1 MQCASA
7 RSRHDQMARRSNKIS
22 PAGSPPAVSEGF
34 TSREERES
42 GEGCSRESIRDVD
55 DQALL
60 TAESEGRASQATPG
74 GMHEKPES
82 QVGKR
87 FVRYR
92 NSWIEEEK
100 ITLNLSSL
108 REAHRVS
115 QIEEVDESGMSPCC
129 RVADAA
135 SRFSFHLQFVSIET

>member
-1 MQCASA
+1 
-7 RSRHDQMARRSNKIS
+7 MARRSNKIS

-42 GEGCSRESIRDVD
+42 EEGCSRENISD
-55 DQALL
+55 DRALL
-60 TAESEGRASQATPG
+60 ATEDSGGKAIHLPAPG
-74 GMHEKPES
+74 DAQEQPES
-82 QVGKR
+82 RVGKR

-115 QIEEVDESGMSPCC
+115 QIEEVDESGMSP
-129 RVADAA
+129 
-135 SRFSFHLQFVSIET
+135 

>member
-1 MQCASA
+1 
-7 RSRHDQMARRSNKIS
+7 MARRSNKIS

-42 GEGCSRESIRDVD
+42 GGGCSRESIRD

-60 TAESEGRASQATPG
+60 TAESEGQPPSASQATPDDV
-74 GMHEKPES
+74 HEKPGS

-129 RVADAA
+129 
-135 SRFSFHLQFVSIET
+135 S